1 MSTSRKSDSS
11 ALAILAGSLIILI
24 YALVFL
30 LEPLS
35 DLANQLILGSL
46 TLAASALVSIY
57 ATLIFRLLLPS
68 DAPRVV
74 WMNFAIG
81 FWFWT
86 LAELLWLLRGLSLGN
101 VGGTAS
107 RLTLAHLFWFAAYI
121 FFSIALYRQH
131 RIIATPRHAHGV
143 WVVFAIWGGVIAA
156 ALLMM
161 WAMDGSF
168 EFLVFLQYFFG
179 FADLAVGIVGLSILI
194 TFRGGALAWPWWGFL
209 GLAVS
214 NVIYAA
220 LDASMMT
227 TASATTI
234 LALELLS
241 ELIYLGAYLVL
252 VFGFYKHYQLLRYG
266 PAVGEPTAQPPTRQK
281 P

>member
-1 MSTSRKSDSS
+1 MSASRHRGNS
-11 ALAILAGSLIILI
+11 ARALLAGSLIILI
-24 YALVFL
+24 YALVFW

-35 DLANQLILGSL
+35 DFANQLILGSL

-68 DAPRVV
+68 DAPRGV
-74 WMNFAIG
+74 WRNFAIG
-81 FWFWT
+81 FWLWT
-86 LAELLWLLRGLSLGN
+86 VAEFLWLLRGLSIGN

-107 RLTLAHLFWFAAYI
+107 TLTLAHLFWFAAYI

-131 RIIATPRHAHGV
+131 RIISTPRHAHGI
-143 WVVFAIWGGVIAA
+143 WVVFAVWGGVIAA

-161 WAMDGSF
+161 WALGGSF
-168 EFLVFLQYFFG
+168 DFLAFLQYFFG
-179 FADLAVGIVGLSILI
+179 FADLAVGIIGLSMLI

-214 NVIYAA
+214 NVLYAA
-220 LDASMMT
+220 LDASMMAA
-227 TASATTI
+227 ASPTTI
-234 LALELLS
+234 LVLEMFS

-252 VFGFYKHYQLLRYG
+252 VFGFHKHYQLLRYG
-266 PAVGEPTAQPPTRQK
+266 PAVDRPAPRSPKQQT
-281 P
+281 